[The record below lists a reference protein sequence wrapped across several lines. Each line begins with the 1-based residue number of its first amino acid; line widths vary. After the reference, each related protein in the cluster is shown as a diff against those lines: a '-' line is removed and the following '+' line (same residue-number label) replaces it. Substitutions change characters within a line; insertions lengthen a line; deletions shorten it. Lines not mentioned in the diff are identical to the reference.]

1 MGFGMGSMRMTLIL
15 ATIGKFHVWKG
26 RRTLQLADARVDANE
41 QNFDRLEAYLAA
53 RTSG

>member
-1 MGFGMGSMRMTLIL
+1 MLFDPNEGNEKLKGFI
-15 ATIGKFHVWKG
+15 VE
-26 RRTLQLADARVDANE
+26 ANE